1 MPYCAVVGCKTGNK
15 MPGRIQY
22 QQFSLPATK
31 GMRAKWLENINRDFT
46 PTPHT
51 RICAKHF
58 KCSDFVPAKENLDT
72 NGKEKKKRTLKSSA
86 IPTLFLKPT
95 KDECE
100 TFGLTPLFRRPPW
113 PYASSVKTKCE
124 TPKSN
129 HSKEMVTIYSQHN
142 PLTSIENSTI
152 TKPNCNDLD
161 LIKNRIETESGSTKT
176 LTHSPE
182 TDKENLFS
190 FEHPIAFQTEDEN
203 DSNTNP
209 WSGTNFS
216 DFLKYCCPECDFKS
230 IELNGF
236 CHHITENHILSLV
249 LFNNNDVIADTIEPH
264 NETNSTHL
272 DENSIGTTNSETQ
285 EELIEMENYEHQ
297 NAMEFENEDIN
308 DTTDHIELEPICDEE
323 SSNKLDESEIAE
335 NSNIETYTL
344 NPGTETDNFIK
355 HIRITNLQSKAI
367 GTKNPWEVKDVSKFL
382 NYCCSQC
389 DFKFFE
395 IDDFHRHLSE
405 SHGLSINN
413 PNKIST
419 IRKYSCP
426 ECNFNCIKLAS
437 FSQHATFNH
446 VLSKTFFQRQ
456 DFCETTENK
465 AVEKEKTCDTI
476 DKIATKSS
484 FSKWSANL
492 NKSKHLINQN
502 ISSMKISKEGWWHC
516 YICPDEK
523 FYFTFE
529 LIEHCNSFHRCQLS
543 SNAIEALSSEELLKR
558 DTLFQK
564 SGWICNRCPSE
575 EKFEH
580 KFQFVSH
587 WHKHHSRGL
596 TYEVCQWCCEL
607 FDCPST
613 SQNVSIISIEQ
624 TA

>member
-31 GMRAKWLENINRDFT
+31 GMRAKWLENMNRDFT

-58 KCSDFVPAKENLDT
+58 KSSDFVPASENLDT
-72 NGKEKKKRTLKSSA
+72 NGKEKKKKTLRLSA
-86 IPTLFLKPT
+86 FPTLFLKPT
-95 KDECE
+95 KIE
-100 TFGLTPLFRRPPW
+100 
-113 PYASSVKTKCE
+113 SE
-124 TPKSN
+124 TPKTN
-129 HSKEMVTIYSQHN
+129 YSKDIVTVVTMQSKN
-142 PLTSIENSTI
+142 NLLTSIENSVY
-152 TKPNCNDLD
+152 TKPNRNDLD
-161 LIKNRIETESGSTKT
+161 LIENRIETESGSSIT
-176 LTHSPE
+176 LSHLPE
-182 TDKENLFS
+182 IDKENLFR
-190 FEHPIAFQTEDEN
+190 FEHPIASQTKEKVECLGNEKNTDN
-203 DSNTNP
+203 NMINTYDSNTNP

-249 LFNNNDVIADTIEPH
+249 LFNNDDVIADTIEPH

-272 DENSIGTTNSETQ
+272 DEKSIGITNFETE
-285 EELIEMENYEHQ
+285 EELIKMENYEHQ
-297 NAMEFENEDIN
+297 NPTKFENKDIT
-308 DTTDHIELEPICDEE
+308 DTTDTIELVPVCNEE
-323 SSNKLDESEIAE
+323 SSIKLDESEIAE
-335 NSNIETYTL
+335 NSNIEMYTL
-344 NPGTETDNFIK
+344 HPGAETDNFVK
-355 HIRITNLQSKAI
+355 HIRTTNLLSKVN
-367 GTKNPWEVKDVSKFL
+367 GSENPWEVKDISKFL

-395 IDDFHRHLSE
+395 IDDFHRHLSDN
-405 SHGLSINN
+405 HGLSMNN
-413 PNKIST
+413 PKDIST

-446 VLSKTFFQRQ
+446 VLSNIFFQRQ
-456 DFCETTENK
+456 DFCETT
-465 AVEKEKTCDTI
+465 EKTCDTI

-484 FSKWSANL
+484 FSKWSANI

-502 ISSMKISKEGWWHC
+502 ISSIKISKEGWWHC

-543 SNAIEALSSEELLKR
+543 SNAIEALSTEELLKR
-558 DTLFQK
+558 DNLFQK
-564 SGWICNRCPSE
+564 IGWICNRCPSE
-575 EKFEH
+575 DKFEH
-580 KFQFVSH
+580 KFQFISH

-607 FDCPST
+607 FDNPSA
-613 SQNVSIISIEQ
+613 SQNVSMISINCLIFLVK
-624 TA
+624 